1 MSGLALLS
9 LNAGAVVTGSDVS
22 DNAQVKALRKQ
33 NIRVF
38 TSHKPSNIS
47 MDTSLV
53 VYTGAI
59 PSTNKE
65 LVRARKLGIKTMER
79 SEFLGVL
86 SSGYRNI
93 IAVAGTHGKTT
104 TTAMIAE
111 IFTLAGLEPT
121 IHIGGNSLGLKSNT
135 VIGGKEYLIVEA
147 CEYRESFLSLNATIG
162 VITNIESDHLDYY
175 QNFQFLQIAFQ
186 KFANNCNH
194 IITTS
199 DTRLY
204 HNSKTI
210 VWEDFNLDNIEFA
223 GNGYNFN
230 VIKGNE
236 YYMTCR
242 LNMLGIYNLYNAL
255 FAIVV
260 ADKYGI
266 SKDVIEKALSGFM
279 GVERRLETIYVF
291 DSGCRVLIDYAH
303 HPTEIKNSCQAVG
316 TVYNRILYVFQPHT
330 YSRTLS
336 LFKEFV
342 EVLSSLENLII
353 FQTYEARENVIQG
366 GRAQDL
372 YYVLESC
379 NNVKY
384 YDNVDKLNRYIENHS
399 QDYDCV
405 LILGAGD
412 LAEKLKYSY
421 NYKIIAKSIDK
432 S

>member
-1 MSGLALLS
+1 MKNLINLKDLHIHFIGIGGISMSGLALLS

-230 VIKGNE
+230 VIK
-236 YYMTCR
+236 YHSSVIRY
-242 LNMLGIYNLYNAL
+242 IFNAI
-255 FAIVV
+255 A
-260 ADKYGI
+260 K
-266 SKDVIEKALSGFM
+266 
-279 GVERRLETIYVF
+279 
-291 DSGCRVLIDYAH
+291 
-303 HPTEIKNSCQAVG
+303 
-316 TVYNRILYVFQPHT
+316 
-330 YSRTLS
+330 
-336 LFKEFV
+336 
-342 EVLSSLENLII
+342 
-353 FQTYEARENVIQG
+353 ENVPVT
-366 GRAQDL
+366 R
-372 YYVLESC
+372 
-379 NNVKY
+379 
-384 YDNVDKLNRYIENHS
+384 
-399 QDYDCV
+399 
-405 LILGAGD
+405 
-412 LAEKLKYSY
+412 
-421 NYKIIAKSIDK
+421 
-432 S
+432 